1 MKKTTTLFI
10 LTFFILPLS
19 LKAKMVGFGFFG
31 GLGWGNGIYEA
42 LKGDAYPYGIKYE
55 NPKSDTTFSGSFGVT
70 GYYFVFPAVAATFSL
85 SMDYKRLRVLY
96 PNGEKDKNDWQNYD
110 AYSLKTKFTTL
121 SLGARYYTGQ
131 EFLFE
136 GKVFFGAGGYIGI
149 HGDSIEIT
157 VDSVR
162 ISKKWYASLF
172 IFDPFDLTYK
182 KQNEIYKGK
191 NSTLNNDKGFFLEA
205 GLAFPFSDGFSF
217 DFFVKYSFGLAKV
230 YTPQSGASVYE
241 LVIKNYV
248 PRTFLLN
255 FSINVFFDI
264 GS

>member
-1 MKKTTTLFI
+1 MKKITI
-10 LTFFILPLS
+10 LLSFAFLIFPLS
-19 LKAKMVGFGFFG
+19 LKAKMAGLGFFG
-31 GLGWGNGIYEA
+31 GLGWGDGIYEA
-42 LKGDAYPYGIKYE
+42 LKGEDYPYGINYK
-55 NPKSDTTFSGSFGVT
+55 NPKSDTTFSGSFGAT

-96 PNGEKDKNDWQNYD
+96 PNGDKGKDGWQNYD
-110 AYSLKTKFTTL
+110 AYTFKTKFTTL

-149 HGDSIEIT
+149 HGNSVEIT

-162 ISKKWYASLF
+162 VNKKWYATLF
-172 IFDPFDLTYK
+172 LFDPLDLTYK
-182 KQNEIYKGK
+182 KQNEIYKEK
-191 NSTLNNDKGFFLEA
+191 NTSLHNDKGFFLEA

-230 YTPQSGASVYE
+230 YTPQSGAPVYE

-248 PRTFLLN
+248 PRTFLLS
-255 FSINVFFDI
+255 FSLNVFFNI
-264 GS
+264 